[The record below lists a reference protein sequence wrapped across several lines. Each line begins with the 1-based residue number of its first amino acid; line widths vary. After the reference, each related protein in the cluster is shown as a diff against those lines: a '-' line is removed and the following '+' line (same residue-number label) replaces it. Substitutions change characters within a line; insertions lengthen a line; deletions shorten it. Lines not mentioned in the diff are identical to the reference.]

1 MKIIDRI
8 TGNPFR
14 MLGGCSNSGARE
26 LSSNAGKF
34 KAFSSVKKTVSFPAD
49 FERLL
54 GPVSR
59 TVQEMEK
66 ASLSISTPEKKL
78 AAGMFWFFQNELF
91 TGTVAGLLA
100 EGNAVEAALVLKAA
114 IKRDK
119 SVIDMQNLMIISAI
133 RGEYEDAI
141 ETAQTLYGP
150 RCTEFQKLMTEILTV
165 KKQYYVTEFIDA
177 LHEQGISLKDHIR
190 KPDLLKWQ
198 PWLKYEAELEQKTAA
213 AVSVLSQAK
222 TPELSEAATAF
233 EKLTADLYFVRTSD
247 EAFKRKNLKDF
258 LRQKMTLRISSV
270 SEDDARKAAL
280 LLENFK
286 KEMRGRK
293 TELSEQITAK
303 SCMPL
308 FLCAEEMRM
317 AVCDVFFDM
326 FLDSMESMKESYKD
340 DTEVEIKIAPPDPAK
355 LRQLLDSNDYI
366 FRNKSLIA
374 FWHDVAGFIS
384 KNAKSANLG
393 KEISGQFSEI
403 LDVFAK
409 AASFIKEAEAFRS
422 GADKDPENC
431 FFMIGEI
438 THDIMTNFTSLLS
451 DASEALQ
458 MHIVALSL
466 KLVMSQHEPGK
477 ALSSL
482 LGEDDDSFDFGFDD
496 DDDDDGDDYD
506 DYGYAPEKKKPRRKK
521 AVNGRNNQKK
531 KKKKKKK

>member
-1 MKIIDRI
+1 
-8 TGNPFR
+8 

-59 TVQEMEK
+59 TVPDMEK

-119 SVIDMQNLMIISAI
+119 SVIDMQNLMILSAI

-150 RCTEFQKLMTEILTV
+150 RCTEFQKLMTDILTV
-165 KKQYYVTEFIDA
+165 KKQYYVTEFIDS
-177 LHEQGISLKDHIR
+177 LHEQGIKLKDHIR

-213 AVSVLSQAK
+213 AVSAPSQAK

-247 EAFKRKNLKDF
+247 EAFKRKNLKEL
-258 LRQKMTLRISSV
+258 LRHKTTMDIRTV
-270 SEDDARKAAL
+270 SEDDIRKATL

-286 KEMRGRK
+286 KEMRGREA
-293 TELSEQITAK
+293 ELSELITAQ
-303 SCMPL
+303 SCLPL
-308 FLCAEEMRM
+308 FLCAEEMRL
-317 AVCDVFFDM
+317 AVSDAFIDM
-326 FLDSMESMKESYKD
+326 FLDSAVSMKDCYEEYAGD
-340 DTEVEIKIAPPDPAK
+340 EIAEPDPAK
-355 LRQLLDSNDYI
+355 LRTLLDRHDVF
-366 FRNKSLIA
+366 FRYNGLVA
-374 FWHDVAGFIS
+374 FWHDAAGFIL
-384 KNAKSANLG
+384 KSAKAAKLG
-393 KEISGQFSEI
+393 KEILGQFREI
-403 LDVFAK
+403 LEVFARM
-409 AASFIKEAEAFRS
+409 AAFLKEAEAFRS
-422 GADKDPENC
+422 GANADPEDC
-431 FFMIGEI
+431 FFMMGE
-438 THDIMTNFTSLLS
+438 TTADIMRGFASLLG

-458 MHIVALSL
+458 MRIVSIMMKLS
-466 KLVMSQHEPGK
+466 MSQRDLPGGD
-477 ALSSL
+477 AASPF
-482 LGEDDDSFDFGFDD
+482 DDDDFFFDEIFDD
-496 DDDDDGDDYD
+496 DDDD

-531 KKKKKKK
+531 KKKKKR

>member
-114 IKRDK
+114 IKRDR

-213 AVSVLSQAK
+213 AVSVPSQAK

-317 AVCDVFFDM
+317 AVCDVFIDM
-326 FLDSMESMKESYKD
+326 FLDSLMSMRECYED
-340 DTEVEIKIAPPDPAK
+340 YPGDEIAEPDPAK
-355 LRQLLDSNDYI
+355 LRKLLDSNDYI
-366 FRNKSLIA
+366 FRNKSLIS
-374 FWHDVAGFIS
+374 FWHDAAGFIS
-384 KNAKSANLG
+384 KNAKAANLG
-393 KEISGQFSEI
+393 KELSGQLMEI
-403 LDVFAK
+403 LDVFAR
-409 AASFIKEAEAFRS
+409 AASFIKEAENFRS
-422 GADKDPENC
+422 GGNKDPGDC
-431 FFMIGEI
+431 FSMIGEI
-438 THDIMTNFTSLLS
+438 TEGTMSNFTSLLA

-458 MHIVALSL
+458 MHIVALAL
-466 KLVMSQHEPGK
+466 KLTMSKHKPMGK
-477 ALSSL
+477 ASVSPFD
-482 LGEDDDSFDFGFDD
+482 DDDSFDFDFDD
-496 DDDDDGDDYD
+496 DNEDDEDDDD
-506 DYGYAPEKKKPRRKK
+506 DYGYAPEKKKPRKKK
-521 AVNGRNNQKK
+521 AMNGRNNQKK
-531 KKKKKKK
+531 KKKKKR